1 MGIAAALDALPLDA
15 VGRILSEV
23 GFHHVDHLIGCVC
36 LLRIRFSLWVKH
48 VMADVAFQELS
59 H

>member
-1 MGIAAALDALPLDA
+1 MSVDSSARRPE
-15 VGRILSEV
+15 LSEV
-23 GFHHVDHLIGCVC
+23 GFHHVDHLIGGVR

-48 VMADVAFQELS
+48 MVPDVTFQQFS